1 MNGVRQRT
9 VHVNGID
16 IALRESGE
24 PGAPLIVLAHGFPET
39 SHSWRHQMQP
49 LADAGYHVIA
59 PDQRGYGLTTAPQDI
74 SAYSTTHLAV
84 DLLAIAEDAGHE
96 RAIYVGHDWGSLLL
110 WDLCRM
116 HPERVIAGVAASVP
130 FTDWPQPP
138 LDIMRA
144 RYGDR
149 FFYIIYFQEP
159 GVGEE
164 EFNNNVEDAMFKIL
178 WGASAECRDNPA
190 FFSNKEL
197 PPAAGTKY
205 LDNLDTPPP
214 FPWSWLTQEEFDEY
228 VAAFTHSGFF
238 GPVSWYRN
246 LNANYEAT
254 KNIPAANISMPMC
267 FITGE
272 FDPVNRNYDAAL
284 EYMGN
289 ALPQFR
295 GGTMIPNAGH
305 WVQQESPVAFNEAL
319 LMFLRS
325 L

>member
-1 MNGVRQRT
+1 MNIRQRT

-16 IALRESGE
+16 IALRESGDV
-24 PGAPLIVLAHGFPET
+24 GAPLIVLAHGFPET

-59 PDQRGYGLTTAPQDI
+59 PDQRGYGYSTSPSQVDAYTTA
-74 SAYSTTHLAV
+74 HLAS
-84 DLLAIAEDAGHE
+84 DLLEIALDAGHE
-96 RAIYVGHDWGSLLL
+96 KAIYVGHDWGSLLL

-130 FTDWPQPP
+130 FTDWPQAP

-149 FFYIIYFQEP
+149 FFYIIYFQEL
-159 GVGEE
+159 GTAEQ
-164 EFNNNVEDAMFKIL
+164 EFDANVDDAMRRIL
-178 WGASAECRDNPA
+178 WGASADCRHNPA

-197 PPAAGTKY
+197 PPALGTKY
-205 LDNLDTPPP
+205 LDNLDTPPAL
-214 FPWSWLTQEEFDEY
+214 PWSWLSDEEFQEY
-228 VAAFTHSGFF
+228 VKAFTHSGFF

-246 LNANYEAT
+246 MNANYEVT
-254 KNIPAANISMPMC
+254 KNIPASHISMPMC

-272 FDPVNRNYDAAL
+272 YDPVNRNYEAAL
-284 EYMGN
+284 QYMDSV
-289 ALPQFR
+289 LPQFR

-305 WVQQESPVAFNEAL
+305 WVQQESPAAFNEAL
-319 LMFLRS
+319 FTFLHS